1 MTEFIFYAAVSS
13 DGYIAGPEGDMAWAE
28 KYLTGGDDYGFFEL
42 MSSCSAV
49 LMGAETFDFELQA
62 IGNEPRMLPTF
73 VLTSNPHRFD
83 GVTDPNIHF
92 LGGDIK
98 QIAASVHGK
107 ITDIT
112 GDANSLVFV
121 FGGASVV
128 KQMLAAN
135 LLDVV
140 RLFVTPDVL
149 GGGVPLFELTSE
161 TDAPANLPKPEA
173 SGADPIAA
181 ALSHFT
187 QVNQRSFSSGLV
199 EKIFARN

>member
-13 DGYIAGPEGDMAWAE
+13 DGFIAGPEGDMAWAE

-42 MSSCSAV
+42 MSSCSGV
-49 LMGAETFDFELQA
+49 LMGAETFAFELQA

-73 VLTSNPHRFD
+73 VLTSNSQRFD
-83 GVTDPNIHF
+83 GVTDSNVYF
-92 LGGDIK
+92 LGGEITE
-98 QIAASVHGK
+98 IAAAIHNQVTALTK
-107 ITDIT
+107 
-112 GDANSLVFV
+112 DANSLVFV

-128 KQMLAAN
+128 KQMLDAN

-149 GGGVPLFELTSE
+149 GGGVALFDLTS
-161 TDAPANLPKPEA
+161 TPGAQGADTK
-173 SGADPIAA
+173 SADPIAS
-181 ALSHFT
+181 ALANFT
-187 QVNQRSFSSGLV
+187 QVNERSFTSGLV